1 MIDKFNRADLL
12 VSFFFFLSS
21 FVFSFL
27 SLSHIRLM
35 KLSLVGK
42 GPTLKSLRIAKMSL
56 HKCNQTLLCW
66 RIKVSSRFTNGVKL
80 WYIFWYSMLSY
91 YTELST
97 EAEAGG
103 VLGQKLVWHVEL
115 DCRHVKGKCNSPK
128 PRNDGVPCNKA
139 ERMQQRFCREAT
151 CGGLPNLT
159 RLIINSRI

>member
-91 YTELST
+91 YR
-97 EAEAGG
+97 AVDGG
-103 VLGQKLVWHVEL
+103 WGRWGPWSKISWHVEL

>member
-1 MIDKFNRADLL
+1 MQLKKKKEPFHLKLYENQRESGLASRYWSRPYEKIYQMTDKFNRADLL

-91 YTELST
+91 YR
-97 EAEAGG
+97 AVDGG
-103 VLGQKLVWHVEL
+103 WGRWGPWSKISL
-115 DCRHVKGKCNSPK
+115 
-128 PRNDGVPCNKA
+128 
-139 ERMQQRFCREAT
+139 T
-151 CGGLPNLT
+151 CGIGLQA
-159 RLIINSRI
+159 REREM